1 MVGSFNQ
8 FEKNKN
14 NESVVK
20 KYEVD
25 FYATKGIESIYIQVA
40 ENIDDAKTKQRELRP
55 FHLIRDANKKI
66 VLVNRP
72 IKAMKLENGIILD
85 GIVDF
90 IMNLK

>member
-1 MVGSFNQ
+1 M
-8 FEKNKN
+8 
-14 NESVVK
+14 
-20 KYEVD
+20 
-25 FYATKGIESIYIQVA
+25 
-40 ENIDDAKTKQRELRP
+40 QRELRP

-72 IKAMKLENGIILD
+72 IKAMKLENGIILY